1 MTDKTYNCA
10 NNSQDF
16 EYENTLAKA
25 EVRQEMIENKL
36 GEVAKEV
43 NVIRQ
48 EMINLA
54 LKTDVEAT
62 VKKKLKKLKQFP
74 WRI

>member
-1 MTDKTYNCA
+1 
-10 NNSQDF
+10 
-16 EYENTLAKA
+16 
-25 EVRQEMIENKL
+25 MIENKL